1 MSGIR
6 LANFMEGTGGGRRRH
21 FDNGEGKGGGRLFDN
36 VLLDLPDFSV
46 S

>member
-6 LANFMEGTGGGRRRH
+6 LANFMEGKGGGRRRH
-21 FDNGEGKGGGRLFDN
+21 FDNGEGGGLFDN

>member
-6 LANFMEGTGGGRRRH
+6 LANFMEGKGGGRLRH
-21 FDNGEGKGGGRLFDN
+21 FDNGEGGGLFDN